1 MGSGDLRSVLDHGEL
16 WRRWRLGE
24 SQVGIARALGVAAW
38 RVTSALRRRGGI
50 APRARMVRASALT
63 AQEREAISRGLALGE
78 TSAGIGRALGRAGS
92 TISREIA
99 RNGGRA
105 QYRAVAAV
113 ARAGRAALRPKPCK
127 LARNPALAALIGVK
141 LGERWSPRQISGWL
155 KLDHPGEVQMQV
167 SAETIYQSLFI
178 QARGALKAELVDHL
192 RSRKIM
198 RRPHS
203 VAPDAEKR
211 GRFGD
216 AVSIRE
222 RPAEVA
228 DRALPGHWEGDL
240 LLGRGRSQIATLVE
254 RHSRYVMLVRL
265 TGRDSLSVVDAL
277 IDAARSLPAGLMQ
290 TLTWDNGK
298 EMAGHRRFTLATE
311 VKVYFCDPASPWQ
324 RGSNE
329 NTNGLLR
336 EYFPKGMS
344 LASVGQ
350 AELDEVALSLNTR
363 PRQTLGFQTP
373 AATLDK
379 AMR

>member
-24 SQVGIARALGVAAW
+24 SQVGIARALAVAAW
-38 RVTSALRRRGGI
+38 RVISVLRRRGGI
-50 APRARMVRASALT
+50 APRAREVRTGALT
-63 AQEREAISRGLALGE
+63 APEREAISRGLALGE
-78 TSAGIGRALGRAGS
+78 SSAGIGRSLGRSGS

-99 RNGGRA
+99 RNGGRV
-105 QYRAVAAV
+105 QYRCVAAA
-113 ARAGRAALRPKPCK
+113 ARAAGQALRPKPCK
-127 LARNPALAALIGVK
+127 LGQSPALAALVGAK
-141 LGERWSPRQISGWL
+141 LAQHWSPRQISGWL
-155 KLDHPGEVQMQV
+155 KLDYPGETAMQV
-167 SAETIYQSLFI
+167 CAETIYHSLFI
-178 QARGALKAELVDHL
+178 QARGALKAELVAHL

-216 AVSIRE
+216 AVGIRE

-254 RHSRYVMLVRL
+254 RHSRYVMLLRL
-265 TGRDSLSVVDAL
+265 EGRDSLSVVDAL
-277 IDAARSLPAGLMQ
+277 IALARTLPAGLMQ
-290 TLTWDNGK
+290 TLTWDQGK
-298 EMAGHRRFTLATE
+298 EMAGHRRFSLATD
-311 VKVYFCDPASPWQ
+311 VRVYFCDPASPWQ

-336 EYFPKGMS
+336 EYYPKGMS
-344 LASVGQ
+344 LATVSQ
-350 AELDEVALSLNTR
+350 AELDETAVSLNTR

-373 AATLDK
+373 AAILEK

>member
-1 MGSGDLRSVLDHGEL
+1 
-16 WRRWRLGE
+16 
-24 SQVGIARALGVAAW
+24 
-38 RVTSALRRRGGI
+38 
-50 APRARMVRASALT
+50 MVRASALT